1 MLYYEILTEITHES
15 AGQFIAVGNPVHPR
29 RILDSHVLLIGC
41 EGSYPICVGGREYTL
56 TEGTFLLL
64 PAGVEHYG
72 TAPASD
78 VQSHLWCHF
87 DAQTVSVE
95 EMPEADGAL
104 ILPESGRIAHFEKY
118 TVLFR
123 QMIDAEYSE
132 YANGENRRRICDAY
146 ISILLAS
153 LSDDCRREKKLT
165 AGDKG
170 AALVER
176 VAEWIRL
183 HACEGI
189 QPADVSEHFGY
200 NGDYLTLLFRRHKGL
215 TIIEYINRRR
225 IDVAKKLLVDT
236 SLRIGEVAARA
247 GFRDEKYF
255 MKLFRRMENITPT
268 EYRRTCARIHQ
279 NTY

>member
-1 MLYYEILTEITHES
+1 MLYYEFPAEIAYES
-15 AGQFIAVGNPVHPR
+15 AGQFIAGSHSIHPR
-29 RILDSHVLLIGC
+29 RMLDSHVLLIGC
-41 EGSYPICVGGREYTL
+41 EGSYPIAVGGREYAL
-56 TEGTFLLL
+56 TEGMFLLL

-78 VQSHLWCHF
+78 TQSHLWCHF
-87 DAQTVSVE
+87 RAEALQQDA
-95 EMPEADGAL
+95 MPERAGAL
-104 ILPESGRIAHFEKY
+104 FLPESGRIAHMEKY

-132 YANGENRRRICDAY
+132 YADGENRRRICDAY
-146 ISILLAS
+146 IAILLAA
-153 LSDDCRREKKLT
+153 LCDDCRRAQKNA

-170 AALVER
+170 AVLVER

-189 QPADVSEHFGY
+189 QPSDAAAQFGY
-200 NGDYLTLLFRRHKGL
+200 NGDYLTQLFRRATGQ
-215 TIIEYINRRR
+215 TVGEYINRRR
-225 IDVAKKLLVDT
+225 MDEAKKLLLDT
-236 SLRIGEVAARA
+236 GLRIGEVAARA

-279 NTY
+279 NTH